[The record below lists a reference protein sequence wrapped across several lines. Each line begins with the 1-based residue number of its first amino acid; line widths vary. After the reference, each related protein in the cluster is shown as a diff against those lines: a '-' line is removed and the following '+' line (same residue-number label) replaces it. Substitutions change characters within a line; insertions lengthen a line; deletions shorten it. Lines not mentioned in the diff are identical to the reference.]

1 MYPGVPSCTL
11 NLDNFYRLN
20 NDLTANSNH
29 FYFDYKDGKYGY
41 NTDPNRGADTFAP
54 FKNGLMPNISLGN
67 MNCYLNFQEDE
78 NITYVKFQLTI
89 LSGNYGRVMV
99 NLSDGTT
106 TSWIGSSTGIFDYT
120 SPEGVYIKRL
130 QMQIG
135 NTNSGFTCELLE
147 YS

>member
-1 MYPGVPSCTL
+1 MALKTNYKEDILDTSV
-11 NLDNFYRLN
+11 NLKRKYTEVVNPDGTKSFDDSTVYTQEGDPFGAADINQTNAEVNRIN

-99 NLSDGTT
+99 N
-106 TSWIGSSTGIFDYT
+106 
-120 SPEGVYIKRL
+120 
-130 QMQIG
+130 
-135 NTNSGFTCELLE
+135 
-147 YS
+147 